1 MLNKILISCAVFLL
15 VISVRADE
23 LTINPD
29 HPENYTVVKG
39 DTLWDIS
46 ARFLEQPWRWPEI
59 WGVNPQIDNP
69 HLIYPGDIISLSYQD
84 GRPVLN
90 VERGTGQVVSGRNV
104 KLSPTIRVSDY
115 AEAIPTIPLDAIQQ
129 FLERPLVLDE
139 DEMDHWPY
147 VVSSYDQ
154 HLIATTGNTI
164 YIRGIPEDSK
174 TVRYSIYR
182 KGPAYINPKYRKGP
196 AYINPKKDEDGKDEI
211 LGYEAIY
218 VGDARIQKSGD
229 PASAVITIVDREV
242 LIGDRL
248 IPQSDE
254 DVSTEFIPR
263 PTDSEMEGNILS
275 VVDGVSQIG
284 QYQIVVLNLGE
295 EQGLEPGNVLGIYQS
310 GYVVQDRIG
319 PNIPKS
325 EEEKEAERIQFEYE
339 DTSAVDRMF
348 SQLANDI
355 RKNIEAFDKKFPGF
369 ANRQSKVED
378 VTLPE
383 EYVGVVMVFR
393 TFNKVSYAL
402 VMETQAPVHVFDTVR
417 SL

>member
-1 MLNKILISCAVFLL
+1 MLNKFLISCAILL
-15 VISVRADE
+15 LTIGVRADE

-29 HPENYTVVKG
+29 HPERYTVVKG

-84 GRPVLN
+84 GQPVLN

-104 KLSPTIRVSDY
+104 KLSPTIRSSDNI
-115 AEAIPTIPLDAIQQ
+115 EAIPTIPIDAVQQ
-129 FLERPLVLDE
+129 FLERPVVLDE
-139 DEMDHWPY
+139 NEMDNWPY
-147 VVSSYDQ
+147 VVSSYDE

-164 YIRGIPEDSK
+164 YIRGLPEDAN
-174 TVRYSIYR
+174 TARYSIYR
-182 KGPAYINPKYRKGP
+182 KGQ
-196 AYINPKKDEDGKDEI
+196 AYINPKKDEDDKDEI

-218 VGDARIQKSGD
+218 VGDATIQKSGD

-263 PTDSEMEGNILS
+263 STNSEMEGNILS

-295 EQGLEPGNVLGIYQS
+295 EQGLETGNVLGIYQS
-310 GYVVQDRIG
+310 GYVVQDKIG

-325 EEEKEAERIQFEYE
+325 EEEKEAERVEIETNGTVISKLAYG
-339 DTSAVDRMF
+339 V
-348 SQLANDI
+348 SQLIDKFEESFPTIAN
-355 RKNIEAFDKKFPGF
+355 KQAKF
-369 ANRQSKVED
+369 ED

-393 TFNKVSYAL
+393 TFNKVSYGL
-402 VMETQAPVHVFDTVR
+402 VMETQGPIHVLDSVR